1 MRNGLGLVIIILII
15 LVSYFIYI
23 NLPYRFNEIDYIE
36 YVDIISSEGIVYISN
51 NEEYSKVAD
60 DIIKRL
66 LKGSKIKVNRLSI
79 DKVDDITFSNI
90 MSSLELTKDGI
101 NAPSILYF
109 KDGILIDYI
118 EGIFTLDDLVDF
130 IYRNEIEE

>member
-1 MRNGLGLVIIILII
+1 MKNGLGLVIIIFII

-23 NLPYRFNEIDYIE
+23 NLPYRFNEIDYLE
-36 YVDIISSEGIVYISN
+36 YVDIISSEGIIYISN
-51 NEEYSKVAD
+51 NEEYSKVTD
-60 DIIKRL
+60 DIIKKL

-109 KDGILIDYI
+109 KDGILVDYI
-118 EGIFTLDDLVDF
+118 EGIFTLDDLVEF
-130 IYRNEIEE
+130 IHKNGIEG

>member
-66 LKGSKIKVNRLSI
+66 LKGSKIKVNSYNGYLWDCIWRSYLS
-79 DKVDDITFSNI
+79 
-90 MSSLELTKDGI
+90 
-101 NAPSILYF
+101 P
-109 KDGILIDYI
+109 
-118 EGIFTLDDLVDF
+118 
-130 IYRNEIEE
+130 